1 VQIAATPNAGYQF
14 SGFGG
19 ALSGTNTPQ
28 WLTMTGP
35 LTVSANFTS
44 LTAPDFVITVSPPQ
58 SMPPGQLVTG
68 IPVTIAPRN
77 GFSSPVSL
85 TWTNTSSWP
94 DDLTASFGQNPVVGS
109 TTVSVGSSE
118 ETPAG
123 QYTLQF
129 TGAGGGITHSGE
141 LIIPVPDIDIWY
153 SYGLVALDIGD
164 VYGYFATWVTGPDAA
179 GARSQ
184 VQEAKLSLNGLPL
197 LPPSNGPIA
206 AGSDP
211 SLLATNPFVLSS
223 MGFGAYGFDFYYAQD
238 WCCWV
243 TNDILWPWGQRLWK
257 LDNVSYPAPSI
268 SSLAPTYASPGSTV
282 DLTINGA
289 GLGIADADVD
299 RYRGITSVNIYGNG
313 CPAACG
319 ITATILPVPVGDA
332 SSGGPPPAANSAQA
346 AITVSPAAASGTYQI
361 SVTAFGAESNRV
373 DFIVG
378 DSTPVINYITQQPLQ
393 PGQQGSIAIYGVNF
407 GAGCSNLACLGASIS
422 VCHSGD
428 GSCGSSDVTPLAV
441 SFWSDTQINAMLSA
455 GPLAS
460 GSYDVQVTSAGA
472 AGLGFTP
479 APGAATNSKSNRKSI
494 AVNTN
499 PNLRLEVTSNG
510 AALSENSCAYITAA
524 PAMPAITAAIVANDG
539 SPVTGTATWQLVTTF
554 ERKNRPPA
562 PPTPDTNTVPASP
575 LPLPAN
581 QAWQPA
587 LESFFGGY
595 AQLKWTYNGNAQ
607 QPFNFRICGTNP
619 DYSAVGGVLDA
630 MPYWFARKLALH
642 ETNMSQF
649 CEPGRMEASYC
660 ASSNGNL
667 GWPVFGVPAGYG
679 IMQLDPEQ
687 TGLLQQRWALALLG
701 LLVTHP
707 ERNYHATRLV
717 LVDVHRA
724 VLGGSARITESIRT
738 DLGDGHW

>member
-1 VQIAATPNAGYQF
+1 MPPNV
-14 SGFGG
+14 
-19 ALSGTNTPQ
+19 
-28 WLTMTGP
+28 
-35 LTVSANFTS
+35 TVS
-44 LTAPDFVITVSPPQ
+44 
-58 SMPPGQLVTG
+58 TG
-68 IPVTIAPRN
+68 ESVTIIAGNCIQLKP
-77 GFSSPVSL
+77 GFR
-85 TWTNTSSWP
+85 
-94 DDLTASFGQNPVVGS
+94 
-109 TTVSVGSSE
+109 
-118 ETPAG
+118 
-123 QYTLQF
+123 
-129 TGAGGGITHSGE
+129 
-141 LIIPVPDIDIWY
+141 
-153 SYGLVALDIGD
+153 
-164 VYGYFATWVTGPDAA
+164 AT
-179 GARSQ
+179 
-184 VQEAKLSLNGLPL
+184 
-197 LPPSNGPIA
+197 
-206 AGSDP
+206 
-211 SLLATNPFVLSS
+211 
-223 MGFGAYGFDFYYAQD
+223 
-238 WCCWV
+238 
-243 TNDILWPWGQRLWK
+243 
-257 LDNVSYPAPSI
+257 
-268 SSLAPTYASPGSTV
+268 
-282 DLTINGA
+282 
-289 GLGIADADVD
+289 
-299 RYRGITSVNIYGNG
+299 
-313 CPAACG
+313 
-319 ITATILPVPVGDA
+319 
-332 SSGGPPPAANSAQA
+332 
-346 AITVSPAAASGTYQI
+346 
-361 SVTAFGAESNRV
+361 
-373 DFIVG
+373 
-378 DSTPVINYITQQPLQ
+378 
-393 PGQQGSIAIYGVNF
+393 
-407 GAGCSNLACLGASIS
+407 
-422 VCHSGD
+422 
-428 GSCGSSDVTPLAV
+428 
-441 SFWSDTQINAMLSA
+441 
-455 GPLAS
+455 
-460 GSYDVQVTSAGA
+460 AGA

-479 APGAATNSKSNRKSI
+479 APGAATSSKSNRKSI

-554 ERKNRPPA
+554 ERKKRPPA